1 MKLRHTTTRIA
12 IAGST
17 VALLA
22 AGLVATTTTAAN
34 AETGT
39 ADYNCTNDFTEN
51 VLPLS
56 VAVGADL
63 SGLPPLPTGFNA
75 PEGSLPITVD
85 VTLSADVVNGL
96 RGNSIMTA
104 GFESTDMLLPFGT
117 TQVPLSGV
125 AVAAVDLVADTPVT
139 LSAEATNG
147 AFQLPDP
154 GTDIP
159 VTMPETFD
167 ATGVIP
173 IPLHCTIAEESP
185 VISQLTVIKQTPTL
199 TAKAPKTSKKGAT
212 LKIAASMTA
221 NVAPAGK
228 VIAKEG
234 KKQVGVGTLKK
245 GKTVISIKGL
255 KKGAHKIDLSYKG
268 DKRSNASNGYSVF
281 VTVK

>member
-12 IAGST
+12 VAGST

-39 ADYNCTNDFTEN
+39 ADYNCTNGFTPQ
-51 VLPLS
+51 VMPLS
-56 VAVGADL
+56 VSIGADL

-85 VTLSADVVNGL
+85 VTLSADVVDGL
-96 RGNSIMTA
+96 LDNDITSA
-104 GFESTDMLLPFGT
+104 GFESADMLLPFGT

-125 AVAAVDLVADTPVT
+125 AVAAQDLVAATPAT

-147 AFQLPDP
+147 AFKLPDP

-159 VTMPETFD
+159 VTMPETFS

-173 IPLHCTIAEESP
+173 IPLNCTIVDESP

-199 TAKAPKTSKKGAT
+199 TAKAPKTIKKGAT

-221 NVAPAGK
+221 NVAPTGK